1 MALIL
6 QIFIVQFKKVKG
18 KPGEPIARLKL
29 TLGLTCTEHIN
40 GSLQKSVQTNFI
52 RTYITNEIELE
63 QTNSTLT
70 TFWQIESVAD
80 NVARIM
86 NKDDKDTLD
95 LVSKSLKYENGKY

>member
-1 MALIL
+1 M
-6 QIFIVQFKKVKG
+6 KG
-18 KPGEPIARLKL
+18 KPGEPIARLKP
-29 TLGLTCTEHIN
+29 LGLTCTEHIN